1 MQGLVAIPLSLTG
14 TRLAWTQHIQANH
27 FSLFPTSAMESPNLW
42 LLHLPRLPTRP
53 FGLSA
58 PSTGS
63 GGFRQFVDT
72 AFLFGVQRVSRK
84 MLFQQQR
91 HCRKPFWTP
100 NANVGPYCKMYFYTK
115 SQYIRSDRR
124 RPNQLWSMTF
134 PH

>member
-1 MQGLVAIPLSLTG
+1 MAIPLSLTG
-14 TRLAWTQHIQANH
+14 TRLAWTQHIPANH

-58 PSTGS
+58 PSTES

-84 MLFQQQR
+84 NVISATGTLSQTFLDPKR
-91 HCRKPFWTP
+91 KCRSVLQ
-100 NANVGPYCKMYFYTK
+100 NVFLHKITIH
-115 SQYIRSDRR
+115 QIRSEKTQSTPVDDI
-124 RPNQLWSMTF
+124 PTLVK
-134 PH
+134 